1 MKKIAAVTAA
11 LLGVCIL
18 LTACGR
24 SDDAKEVDAMIRSLS
39 RVSLESGEELSQVRS
54 AYDALPDAEK
64 AQVRQY
70 EKLEEAE
77 ETYRN
82 FVQINADIA
91 QMIELSGAQFS
102 NAEAGVTDLIE
113 RASEIRAAYE
123 KMSAFEK
130 AQIKDIDRMGAAIE
144 KLQSYV
150 QNAETAA
157 AAYVKGFLTAYA
169 GKGYTVTGIYCIKN
183 IRDGGT
189 EYHFFALTYEDAAGK
204 TYETYS
210 TARCT
215 AEVTYDVIAARPEIF
230 FAEEPVASSADA
242 LHNGNVTLDLEKILE
257 MAAA

>member
-130 AQIKDIDRMGAAIE
+130 AQIKDIDRI
-144 KLQSYV
+144 
-150 QNAETAA
+150 
-157 AAYVKGFLTAYA
+157 
-169 GKGYTVTGIYCIKN
+169 
-183 IRDGGT
+183 
-189 EYHFFALTYEDAAGK
+189 
-204 TYETYS
+204 
-210 TARCT
+210 
-215 AEVTYDVIAARPEIF
+215 
-230 FAEEPVASSADA
+230 
-242 LHNGNVTLDLEKILE
+242 
-257 MAAA
+257 